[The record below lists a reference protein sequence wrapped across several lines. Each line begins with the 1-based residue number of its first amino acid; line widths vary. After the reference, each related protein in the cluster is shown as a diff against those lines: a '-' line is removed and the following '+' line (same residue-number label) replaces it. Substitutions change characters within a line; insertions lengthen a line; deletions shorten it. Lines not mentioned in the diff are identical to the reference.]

1 MNSPKTKKDQYIKA
15 KERVRN
21 IKIFYYHFVG
31 YLILV
36 ALLLY
41 NIYILDKNNPHA
53 NFFTWFN
60 SIIIVAWTIFIILHG
75 RYALKGK
82 TIFKKDWGDKKI
94 KEFLE
99 NEAEEETTIWE

>member
-1 MNSPKTKKDQYIKA
+1 MSSQKNKKDQYLKA

-21 IKIFYYHFVG
+21 IKIFYYHLVG
-31 YLILV
+31 YIILV

-41 NIYILDKNNPHA
+41 NIYILDVNNPYA
-53 NFFTWFN
+53 DFFTWFN
-60 SIIIVAWTIFIILHG
+60 SIIIGAWTIFIILHG

-82 TIFKKDWGDKKI
+82 TIFKKDWEDKKM

-99 NEAEEETTIWE
+99 NETDEETTIWE